1 MDHQAHVRLVDAHA
15 EGVGGDDGPQFP
27 PYEAIL
33 DVLLGLRRQP
43 GMEVF
48 RVDPLRLQ
56 ELRDLLRLPPCRA
69 VDDGAARLVVRKI
82 GRQYL
87 VDMSELLSAAR
98 LHDHKLQIRALSA
111 TVQDPQADIE
121 LLLKVVLDFV
131 HHVGLGGRG

>member
-15 EGVGGDDGPQFP
+15 KGVGGDDGPQFP
-27 PYEAIL
+27 SYEPIL

-111 TVQDPQADIE
+111 TVQNPQADIE